1 MRTFSTGAT
10 RDTSTEKL
18 DPFGFISPQALHRF
32 SQYMHKH
39 RTQSDGSLRDS
50 DNWKKGMPIM
60 EYVRSLIRHTMDF
73 WMVMSGFA
81 PQYDKKVTDP
91 EEIACAI
98 LFNAQGFLHEVLKQ
112 KHDNGFEHGINL
124 RRDSMSATDP
134 MIDKNTRAWS

>member
-1 MRTFSTGAT
+1 MRTFATGAT
-10 RDTSTEKL
+10 RDTSVEKL
-18 DPFGFISPQALHRF
+18 DPYGFISPAVMYRF
-32 SQYMHKH
+32 SEYMHKH

-73 WMVMSGFA
+73 WMAMSGTA

-98 LFNAQGFLHEVLKQ
+98 IFNAQGFLHEVLKR
-112 KHDNGFEHGINL
+112 KVDSGFSHGIAL
-124 RRDSMSATDP
+124 ERDSMSKVNV
-134 MIDKNTRAWS
+134 MVDKNTRAWS